1 MKHRSD
7 DLNYK
12 DPVCGMVVSRLT
24 AVAAAEYQHKT
35 YYFCA
40 QICRDAFVADPQSYL
55 RRHRQ
60 HGMPS
65 KSLPSGKYDAN
76 S

>member
-35 YYFCA
+35 Y
-40 QICRDAFVADPQSYL
+40 L
-55 RRHRQ
+55 
-60 HGMPS
+60 
-65 KSLPSGKYDAN
+65 
-76 S
+76 